1 MLKICAI
8 GCPQGNSLY
17 RFPCTEKDKERR
29 KLWLDYFDMEEPN
42 TKNVFAC
49 ERHFSQFQATPKGIK
64 RDAVPDVPIIYNNPN
79 PPFRRKTKNW
89 RQNVTVVTPRD
100 PEYIIYRKQTGVF
113 KQQLKDKSN
122 LKLPFIK
129 TIACSMSTQTNT
141 RLCGLVQVSEF
152 VDDFRLNCF
161 YCNENFPL
169 EKWSK
174 FVQHLKENHY
184 EEEEAFKNFKYFS
197 KEHDYT
203 PIFTTSNK
211 KSKTQTSQAN
221 NKVSALQTSGLSGT
235 SQQEK
240 SYIRSTDMFVTETP
254 PLEPVPIIATPLFAN
269 SPEPIDK
276 SFNINLADKLIK
288 LLDETLLNPNFHN
301 NEKQNLTVANN
312 LENLNNFIATK
323 SSELTPM
330 TNCSIKEAEV
340 VKKPKLAITF
350 KGTRPVYSLNGVQ
363 QNILSRRNSF
373 SYAAKNRTVK
383 RKNNGKPIESMGAID
398 EPQCSNNE
406 KVKGDIKVISSGIF
420 YLKDNSS
427 STFTKR
433 QKSTKTALSR
443 CLKRVNTMEIQ
454 TPTDEKEVGKPF
466 SLKSLQQKPQV
477 LVFEYTPPCII
488 DSLLDSMKNYP
499 VLWQFHDKPLNKE
512 YNKAIEDLCQIING
526 KWSLQLDAIQM
537 RRSVNHVL
545 TFYRYLLP
553 CENIKRFKHYFEKC
567 AHFLPSTV
575 QEIPNARC
583 YLCDSC
589 YKTNLELRQHMQ
601 EQHEAIKWPHK
612 CRQCHERFRQTDEYQ
627 LHKLLP
633 HYVEIFSCELC
644 NKRFSR
650 HHLYQKHL
658 QLHEQI
664 QITES
669 GSFKCNICSKE
680 FKSNSELR
688 SHSIYHGEKKYPCQL
703 CSKSFFNNTA
713 LKVHLKRHR
722 KQLDF
727 VCEVCG
733 KAFLHLAYLNEHLE
747 RHTGAK
753 VTCNICKLKMRKCS
767 LLRHLRTVHV
777 ACEGTIETTFRA
789 KNHNYKR
796 LLRPSRYFK
805 NSKRG
810 KEVMPRQYVCKMCN
824 IHFDRLKFLK
834 DHNIQF
840 HSDLQKWPCK
850 ICTSEFRR
858 LQNLKL
864 HYREKHKLHVYQ
876 IYKLIDNNE
885 DVPTVLAIKTEEIEK
900 ITETLAYTLNCPS
913 TANNARYQTKRIKTD
928 PSAGEI
934 TIEEE
939 RMQGSTA
946 IQGEIMQ
953 AVDNI
958 TKKEVINVDD
968 DHTMTNF
975 FNYILK
981 QP

>member
-8 GCPQGNSLY
+8 GCPPGNSLY
-17 RFPCTEKDKERR
+17 RFPCKEKEGERR

-49 ERHFSQFQATPKGIK
+49 ERHFSHFQATPKSIK

-79 PPFRRKTKNW
+79 PPFRRKNKNW

-100 PEYIIYRKQTGVF
+100 PEYIIYRKQTGIF
-113 KQQLKDKSN
+113 TQQLKDKSN

-129 TIACSMSTQTNT
+129 TISCSMSTQTNT
-141 RLCGLVQVSEF
+141 RLCGSVQISEF
-152 VDDFRLNCF
+152 LDDYRLNCY

-174 FVQHLKENHY
+174 FVEHLKENHY
-184 EEEEAFKNFKYFS
+184 KEEEAFKNFKYFS

-203 PIFTTSNK
+203 PIFATPIKTL
-211 KSKTQTSQAN
+211 KTQLAYAN
-221 NKVSALQTSGLSGT
+221 SKVSAVEVIPQQTSFNQDT
-235 SQQEK
+235 WQEN
-240 SYIRSTDMFVTETP
+240 SHMRSTDEAVTETP
-254 PLEPVPIIATPLFAN
+254 PLEPVPIIAKPLFAN
-269 SPEPIDK
+269 PPEDK

-301 NEKQNLTVANN
+301 NEKQNLTIANN

-330 TNCSIKEAEV
+330 PSCSVKEVEMSNN
-340 VKKPKLAITF
+340 TF
-350 KGTRPVYSLNGVQ
+350 YLEE
-363 QNILSRRNSF
+363 I
-373 SYAAKNRTVK
+373 RTLK
-383 RKNNGKPIESMGAID
+383 RKINGKHMESLIRDKSNKNNNKTTATVD
-398 EPQCSNNE
+398 EPQCFNE
-406 KVKGDIKVISSGIF
+406 KIKGANIKVISSGIF
-420 YLKDNSS
+420 YLKDNSNNTIS
-427 STFTKR
+427 KR
-433 QKSTKTALSR
+433 QKSNKTTLSR
-443 CLKRVNTMEIQ
+443 CLKRVNTKEIQ
-454 TPTDEKEVGKPF
+454 TPTDKDKSDKTF
-466 SLKSLQQKPQV
+466 SLKSLQQKPQE

-488 DSLLDSMKNYP
+488 DSLLDNMKNYP
-499 VLWQFHDKPLNKE
+499 VLWQFHDKPLNE
-512 YNKAIEDLCQIING
+512 DYNKAIEDLCQIING

-545 TFYRYLLP
+545 RFYRYLLP

-567 AHFLPSTV
+567 ANFLPSTI

-583 YLCDSC
+583 YLCDLC
-589 YKTNLELRQHMQ
+589 YKTNLELRQHLQ
-601 EQHEAIKWPHK
+601 EQHEATKWPHK
-612 CRQCHERFRQTDEYQ
+612 CRQCHEYFRLTDEYQ
-627 LHKLLP
+627 LHKRLP
-633 HYVEIFSCELC
+633 HYVEIFSCEMC

-664 QITES
+664 QITEI
-669 GSFKCNICSKE
+669 GTFKCNICSKE
-680 FKSNSELR
+680 FKSNYELR
-688 SHSIYHGEKKYPCQL
+688 SHSIYHGERKYPCEL
-703 CSKSFFNNTA
+703 CSKSFFSNTA

-733 KAFLHLAYLNEHLE
+733 KAFLHLAYLKEHLE
-747 RHTGAK
+747 RHTGTK
-753 VTCNICKLKMRKCS
+753 VTCNICKLKIRKCN

-789 KNHNYKR
+789 KNHTYKR
-796 LLRPSRYFK
+796 LLRPRRYSK
-805 NSKRG
+805 NPERA
-810 KEVMPRQYVCKMCN
+810 KEIMPRQYVCKMCN

-834 DHNIQF
+834 EHNKQF
-840 HSDLQKWPCK
+840 HSDLHKWPCK

-876 IYKLIDNNE
+876 IYKLIESNE
-885 DVPTVLAIKTEEIEK
+885 DVATVLAIKTEEIEK
-900 ITETLAYTLNCPS
+900 ITDTLAYTLNCPS
-913 TANNARYQTKRIKTD
+913 TANYQTTIIKKD

-934 TIEEE
+934 TIEKEK
-939 RMQGSTA
+939 MQISTT
-946 IQGEIMQ
+946 IQSEI
-953 AVDNI
+953 I
-958 TKKEVINVDD
+958 TKNEAINVDD
-968 DHTMTNF
+968 DHIMTNF
-975 FNYILK
+975 FNDLLK